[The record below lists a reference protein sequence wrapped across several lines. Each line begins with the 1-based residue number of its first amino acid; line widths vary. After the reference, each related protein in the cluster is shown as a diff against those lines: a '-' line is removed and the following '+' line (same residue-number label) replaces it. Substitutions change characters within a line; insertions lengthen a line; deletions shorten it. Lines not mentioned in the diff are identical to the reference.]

1 MITISDIIDAKNHLI
16 DRYNS
21 PEYFQEQREMGYSA
35 LSVHSDILVR
45 MRALDKLT
53 DELIRLNLERETPT
67 SPVNA
72 TNSE

>member
-21 PEYFQEQREMGYSA
+21 PEYIQSEITPYKNELQVR
-35 LSVHSDILVR
+35 LSNSDKSIA
-45 MRALDKLT
+45 MS
-53 DELIRLNLERETPT
+53 ELLLELCSMELGKMQPT

-72 TNSE
+72 KE